1 MPDVYIQFQQCY
13 TSTPHASYQPNDT
26 HLRTFSDEW
35 EDDEGQHYLRTR
47 WLENDTF
54 FPLVLTTDDI
64 GKSLLALATGSTRWI
79 FDSRPRPQRSVPLR
93 SIRHVQRAG
102 AIWRSFSLM
111 TTWVLRSAAAAY
123 PDADGSCVSSTG
135 PGRWH
140 CQPGI
145 SLQSVQAAGKTWS
158 VHTPTAGAPAL
169 KVTDATDEDFP
180 GLWSDLM
187 TRDLDWLF
195 ENYFSKPGVTVSGVY
210 RRGGVSLVRSLLR
223 SAVMRIGLATWRYGK
238 TVATHDR
245 RPPRLRPER
254 GGPLFLTDITG
265 ESDDYLT
272 GWVSSERAVRHGAH
286 TDLYSLLAIALGFQS
301 ILYEYVYT
309 FTPVVNPVIARSVSI
324 ENSDRGIVVD
334 LVWRKRL
341 GDLSRNVWQARLRT
355 VPPTSGTYTVMPPVW
370 ESIYTEWRNG
380 VKFQSGRRNVFD
392 SATGQLHVQMI
403 KPDMTWQTV
412 EIYYPDGTWAWV
424 GPSQLVEYYLT
435 TIESY
440 FSIFG
445 KPWSSDGEYVLL
457 HAAAVIGGPDVQ
469 GMPGRRV
476 IPTVDHVAQYVLV
489 LGEVGKQIWLS
500 DPAWSGLTGPVSW
513 REHGQQGEFTPFNY
527 NYAQADNEKLAAL
540 KNLRAPKNFAGGFRM
555 PRAQYTTSVSGVY
568 RYDETDATRIS
579 RSYTPAISRNVSR
592 IDVGGGFEPIDDP
605 DPRGNYYNTNER
617 EYEPGYTPAP
627 LSVTNATPDDWV
639 EVYHY
644 ERDDEVCMAVNTLHE
659 ELVANAAQSGLGY
672 FPVDYQAVT
681 PRAPL
686 LVFRYRPFTGLA

>member
-13 TSTPHASYQPNDT
+13 TSKPHVSYLPNDT
-26 HLRTFSDEW
+26 HLVTFSDEW
-35 EDDEGQHYLRTR
+35 EDAEGKHYLRTR
-47 WLENDTF
+47 WLVNDTF
-54 FPLVLTTDDI
+54 WPLMSTMTDDI
-64 GKSLLALATGSTRWI
+64 GRSLWALATKGNRWI
-79 FDSRPRPQRSVPLR
+79 GDSRHRAVPLR

-102 AIWRSFSLM
+102 VIWRSFSLM
-111 TTWVLRSAAAAY
+111 TTWVMRSEAAAY
-123 PDADGSCVSSTG
+123 PGANGSCISSTG

-158 VHTPTAGAPAL
+158 VHTPTAGTPAL

-180 GLWSDLM
+180 GLWIDLM

-223 SAVMRIGLATWRYGK
+223 SVVMRIGLATWRYGK
-238 TVATHDR
+238 SIATHDYR
-245 RPPRLRPER
+245 QPSARPER
-254 GGPLFLTDITG
+254 GGSLFPK
-265 ESDDYLT
+265 DYLIS
-272 GWVSSERAVRHGAH
+272 WVSSEQAVRHGAH
-286 TDLYSLLAIALGFQS
+286 TDLCNLLLIAIIFQS
-301 ILYEYVYT
+301 ILYEYVHT
-309 FTPVVNPVIARSVSI
+309 FVPVVNPVIARSVSI

-341 GDLSRNVWQARLRT
+341 GDLSRNIWRARLRT
-355 VPPTSGTYTVMPPVW
+355 ITPTSGTYTVMPDVY
-370 ESIYTEWRNG
+370 ESTYTAWHNG
-380 VKFQSGRRNVFD
+380 VKFQSGIRNVFD
-392 SATGQLHVQMI
+392 SATGQLRKQMI
-403 KPDMTWQTV
+403 RPDMTWQTV
-412 EIYYPDGTWAWV
+412 EIYYPNGTWEWV

-445 KPWSSDGEYVLL
+445 KPWSSDEEYMLL

-476 IPTVDHVAQYVLV
+476 IPTVDHAAQYVLV
-489 LGEVGKQIWLS
+489 LGEVGKQIWFG

-527 NYAQADNEKLAAL
+527 NYAQTDNEKLVAL
-540 KNLRAPKNFAGGFRM
+540 KNLRAPKNFASGFRM
-555 PRAQYTTSVSGVY
+555 PRAQYTTSMSDVY

-617 EYEPGYTPAP
+617 KYEPGYTPAP

-644 ERDDEVCMAVNTLHE
+644 ERDDVVCAAVNTLHE
-659 ELVANAAQSGLGY
+659 ELVANAAQSGLGN
-672 FPVDYQAVT
+672 FPIDYQAVT

-686 LVFRYRPFTGLA
+686 LVFRYRPFTGLS